1 MSTSRAIA
9 PSAPK
14 RADPRRRE
22 AVASAFS
29 DSETMAGPLV
39 AAKVAACYDAGLVS
53 GPTPKQI
60 GRYQILDRVAV
71 GGMAELFK
79 AQLQGQ
85 HGFEKL
91 VAIKKILP
99 HLAGD
104 HSFVEMFIDEA
115 RITAQLDHRNIVAVY
130 ELGTDADTPYIAMQY
145 VDGLDVLALLRECAR
160 AQIRLPPDLAALI
173 ARDVLDALDYAPNA
187 LDARGRPLGIVHRDI
202 SPGNVLLSW
211 RGDVKLTDFGI
222 ARAAE
227 RRHKTEAGTLK
238 GKYGYMSPEQVSGA
252 DVDQRSDLF
261 AVGILLAEMVMARRL
276 FTSTNDL
283 DILLMVRD
291 ARLDRLHK
299 YASEFP
305 VELRVLTVRALQ
317 RRPED
322 RWQSAAQ
329 FRDALDEWIRR
340 TTRVTS
346 RDLAA
351 LVGRVI
357 NAPTADLEPDAQLS
371 ANPSIPVP
379 EGSGLSGPS
388 TRIHMAQAE
397 AEARAARAEF
407 IAGDAVPHGLEGDF
421 GSSGTISVSD
431 DDIMPEVPA
440 ENASGPREVGDIR
453 ETHVVR
459 LVYRLARTKATGMLA
474 LEGRAG
480 VLKEAYFT
488 DGQPQFVSSNVE
500 RERLGN
506 FLLAKEAVSP
516 QALQRALS
524 VMHHFG
530 GRLADT
536 LVGLDL
542 LDPLE
547 AYRLLADQVAAKL
560 METFGWQKGRYTW
573 IPRQPNPHRSRA
585 LHLDAMRVI
594 GAGATQIAEPLIDE
608 WLAANTSAFVVR
620 EPAQES
626 DLEQF
631 GIGPALLRVYSM
643 LDGRT
648 RLGDLAGKARSTDAR
663 LGLLRLTYLL
673 VQTELARLS

>member
-1 MSTSRAIA
+1 MTS
-9 PSAPK
+9 
-14 RADPRRRE
+14 
-22 AVASAFS
+22 
-29 DSETMAGPLV
+29 G
-39 AAKVAACYDAGLVS
+39 
-53 GPTPKQI
+53 TPKQI
-60 GRYQILDRVAV
+60 GKYQILDRVAV

-79 AQLQGQ
+79 AQLIGQ
-85 HGFEKL
+85 LGFEKL

-104 HSFVEMFIDEA
+104 QSFVEMFIDEA
-115 RITAQLDHRNIVAVY
+115 RITAQLDHRNIVSVF

-160 AQIRLPPDLAALI
+160 AQIRLAPDLAALI
-173 ARDVLDALDYAPNA
+173 ARDVLDALDYAHNA
-187 LDARGRPLGIVHRDI
+187 LDVHGRPLSIVHRDI

-238 GKYGYMSPEQVSGA
+238 GKYGYMSPEQVSGGE
-252 DVDQRSDLF
+252 VDARSDLF
-261 AVGILLAEMVMARRL
+261 SVGILLAEMVMARRL

-299 YASEFP
+299 YAQEFP
-305 VELRVLTVRALQ
+305 TELRGLVVRALQ

-351 LVGRVI
+351 LIGRVI
-357 NAPTADLEPDAQLS
+357 NAPTADLEGHPGTRQA
-371 ANPSIPVP
+371 AAVG
-379 EGSGLSGPS
+379 EGPSGLSGPM
-388 TRIHMAQAE
+388 TRMSLAAAE
-397 AEARAARAEF
+397 LEARQARAEF
-407 IAGDAVPHGLEGDF
+407 IGGDPVPDPLIDT
-421 GSSGTISVSD
+421 GSSGTITISSD
-431 DDIMPEVPA
+431 DVMPEQPA
-440 ENASGPREVGDIR
+440 EQSAGPREVGDLR
-453 ETHVVR
+453 EHPVLRVV
-459 LVYRLARTKATGMLA
+459 YKLARGKGTGMLA

-480 VLKEAYFT
+480 VLKEAYFHE
-488 DGQPQFVSSNVE
+488 GQPQFVNSNVE
-500 RERLGN
+500 SERLGN
-506 FLLAKEAVSP
+506 FLLEQNALSP

-547 AYRLLADQVAAKL
+547 AYRLLAKQVAAKL
-560 METFGWQKGRYTW
+560 MEAFSWQKGRYTW
-573 IPRQPNPHRSRA
+573 AAGQTNPYKARS
-585 LHLDAMRVI
+585 LHLDAFRVI
-594 GAGATQIAEPLIDE
+594 GAGAAQLAEPLVDD
-608 WLAANTSAFVVR
+608 WLQAQARAFVAR
-620 EPAQES
+620 EPVDEGELA
-626 DLEQF
+626 QF
-631 GIGPALLRVYSM
+631 GIGEALLRVYSL

-648 RLGDLAGKARSTDAR
+648 RLGDLASRVRSPEAR
-663 LGLLRLTYLL
+663 LNLLRLTYLL
-673 VQTELARLS
+673 VQTDLARLS

>member
-1 MSTSRAIA
+1 VTGS
-9 PSAPK
+9 
-14 RADPRRRE
+14 
-22 AVASAFS
+22 
-29 DSETMAGPLV
+29 
-39 AAKVAACYDAGLVS
+39 
-53 GPTPKQI
+53 TPKQI
-60 GRYQILDRVAV
+60 GKYRILDRLAV

-79 AQLQGQ
+79 ASQEGH

-99 HLAGD
+99 HLATD
-104 HSFVEMFIDEA
+104 KSFVEMFIDEA
-115 RITAQLDHRNIVAVY
+115 RITAQLDHRHIVQVF

-160 AQIRLPPDLAALI
+160 AQIRLPADLAALI
-173 ARDVLDALDYAPNA
+173 ARDVLDALDYAHHA
-187 LDARGRPLGIVHRDI
+187 VDQRGKALGIVHRDI

-238 GKYGYMSPEQVSGA
+238 GKYGYMSPEQVSSG

-261 AVGILLAEMVMARRL
+261 SVGILLAEMVMARRL

-346 RDLAA
+346 RDLAS
-351 LVGRVI
+351 LIGSVI
-357 NAPTADLEPDAQLS
+357 NAPTADLHGDGAVIEPAEDA
-371 ANPSIPVP
+371 
-379 EGSGLSGPS
+379 GLSGPM
-388 TRIHMAQAE
+388 TRMSIAKAE
-397 AEARAARAEF
+397 AEAKVARAEF
-407 IAGDAVPHGLEGDF
+407 IAGEGIPDGITAF
-421 GSSGTISVSD
+421 EGSSGTISVTED
-431 DDIMPEVPA
+431 DVMPEPLDV
-440 ENASGPREVGDIR
+440 SGGREIGDFK
-453 ETHVVR
+453 ETPVLR
-459 LVYRLARTKATGMLA
+459 LIHRLARTKATGMLS

-480 VLKEAYFT
+480 VLKEAYIT
-488 DGQPQFVSSNVE
+488 EGQPQFVNSNIE
-500 RERLGN
+500 GERLGN
-506 FLLAKEAVSP
+506 FLLEQKALTP
-516 QALQRALS
+516 QALQRAVS

-547 AYRLLADQVAAKL
+547 AYRLLAKQVAAKL
-560 METFGWQKGRYTW
+560 IEAFSWQKGRYTW
-573 IPRQPNPHRSRA
+573 LPRAPNPYRSRA
-585 LHLDAMRVI
+585 LHLDPFRVI
-594 GAGATQIAEPLIDE
+594 GAGAAQVGEPLVDE
-608 WLAANTSAFVVR
+608 WLQANARAFAIR
-620 EPAQES
+620 EPVQEGELAS
-626 DLEQF
+626 F
-631 GIGPALLRVYSM
+631 GLGEALLRVYSL

-648 RLGDLAGKARSTDAR
+648 RLGDLAARVRSPEAR
-663 LGLLRLTYLL
+663 LNLLRLTYLL
-673 VQTELARLS
+673 VQTDLARLT

>member
-1 MSTSRAIA
+1 MRGPRPGCCQAVTSA
-9 PSAPK
+9 
-14 RADPRRRE
+14 
-22 AVASAFS
+22 
-29 DSETMAGPLV
+29 AGVP
-39 AAKVAACYDAGLVS
+39 YDVRPVS
-53 GPTPKQI
+53 FPKQI
-60 GRYQILDRVAV
+60 GKYQILDRVAV

-79 AQLQGQ
+79 AQLVGQ
-85 HGFEKL
+85 LGFEKL

-104 HSFVEMFIDEA
+104 KTFVEMFIDEA
-115 RITAQLDHRNIVAVY
+115 RITAQLDHRNIVGVY

-145 VDGLDVLALLRECAR
+145 VDGLDVLGLLRECAR
-160 AQIRLPPDLAALI
+160 AQIRLPPELAALI
-173 ARDVLDALDYAPNA
+173 ARDVLDALDYAHNA
-187 LDARGRPLGIVHRDI
+187 LDVHGRPLHIVHRDI

-252 DVDQRSDLF
+252 EVDQRSDLF
-261 AVGILLAEMVMARRL
+261 SVGIVLAEMVMARRL
-276 FTSTNDL
+276 FTSSSDL
-283 DILLMVRD
+283 DILLLVRD

-346 RDLAA
+346 RDLAQ
-351 LVGRVI
+351 LIGRVI
-357 NAPTADLEPDAQLS
+357 NSPTADLEPPQGGVVEDTEDEA
-371 ANPSIPVP
+371 
-379 EGSGLSGPS
+379 ESGLSGPM
-388 TRIHMAQAE
+388 TRMSLAQAE
-397 AEARAARAEF
+397 AEARRARAEF
-407 IAGDAVPHGLEGDF
+407 IAGEGIPSGELGDMS
-421 GSSGTISVSD
+421 SSGTLTVSD
-431 DDIMPEVPA
+431 DDIMPEGPT
-440 ENASGPREVGDIR
+440 EQASGPREVGDIKEQPVLR
-453 ETHVVR
+453 V
-459 LVYRLARTKATGMLA
+459 VYRLAKTKGTGMLS

-488 DGQPQFVSSNVE
+488 DGQPQFVNSNVE
-500 RERLGN
+500 SERLGN
-506 FLLAKEAVSP
+506 FLLVQQALTP
-516 QALQRALS
+516 QALQRAVA

-547 AYRLLADQVAAKL
+547 AYRLLAKQVAAKL
-560 METFGWQKGRYTW
+560 MEAFSWQKGRYTW
-573 IPRQPNPHRSRA
+573 TPRQANPYKARS
-585 LHLDAMRVI
+585 LHLDAHRVI
-594 GAGATQIAEPLIDE
+594 GAGSAQLAEPLIDD
-608 WLAANTSAFVVR
+608 WVGAHARGFISR
-620 EPAQES
+620 EPVAEGE
-626 DLEQF
+626 LAQF
-631 GIGPALLRVYSM
+631 GLGEALLRVYSL

-648 RLGDLAGKARSTDAR
+648 RLGDLAARVRSPEAR
-663 LGLLRLTYLL
+663 LNLLRLTYLL
-673 VQTELARLS
+673 VQTDFARVS

>member
-1 MSTSRAIA
+1 VTSG
-9 PSAPK
+9 
-14 RADPRRRE
+14 
-22 AVASAFS
+22 V
-29 DSETMAGPLV
+29 
-39 AAKVAACYDAGLVS
+39 
-53 GPTPKQI
+53 PKQI

-85 HGFEKL
+85 LGFEKL

-104 HSFVEMFIDEA
+104 QSFVEMFIDEA
-115 RITAQLDHRNIVAVY
+115 RITAQLDHKHIVSVF

-173 ARDVLDALDYAPNA
+173 ARDVLDALDYAHNA
-187 LDARGRPLGIVHRDI
+187 FDVHGKALKIVHRDI

-252 DVDQRSDLF
+252 DVDARSDLF
-261 AVGILLAEMVMARRL
+261 SVGILLAEMVMARRL

-317 RRPED
+317 RRAED
-322 RWQSAAQ
+322 RWQTAAQ

-340 TTRVTS
+340 TTRVS
-346 RDLAA
+346 PRDLAT
-351 LVGRVI
+351 LIGRVI
-357 NAPTADLEPDAQLS
+357 NSPTADLERDAQ
-371 ANPSIPVP
+371 VP
-379 EGSGLSGPS
+379 TPETSGLSGPL
-388 TRIHMAQAE
+388 TRMSMVAAE
-397 AEARAARAEF
+397 EEARQARAEF
-407 IAGDAVPHGLEGDF
+407 ISGEGVPEGIAPGEP
-421 GSSGTISVSD
+421 GSSGVIAVTD
-431 DDIMPEVPA
+431 DDIMPEGPR
-440 ENASGPREVGDIR
+440 EQASGPREVGEIKEHPVLR
-453 ETHVVR
+453 V
-459 LVYRLARTKATGMLA
+459 VYRLAKTKGTGMLA

-480 VLKEAYFT
+480 VLKEAYFAE
-488 DGQPQFVSSNVE
+488 GQPQFVNSNVE
-500 RERLGN
+500 SERLGN
-506 FLLAKEAVSP
+506 FLLEQKALTP
-516 QALQRALS
+516 QALQRAVS

-547 AYRLLADQVAAKL
+547 AYRLLAKQVAAKL
-560 METFGWQKGRYTW
+560 MESFSWQKGRYTW
-573 IPRQPNPHRSRA
+573 TPRQQNPFKSRS
-585 LHLDAMRVI
+585 LHLDAFRVI
-594 GAGATQIAEPLIDE
+594 GAGAAQLSESLIDE
-608 WLAANTSAFVVR
+608 WLQTHKQGFVVR
-620 EPAQES
+620 EPAQDSE
-626 DLEQF
+626 LTQF
-631 GIGPALLRVYSM
+631 GLGEALLRVYSL

-648 RLGDLAGKARSTDAR
+648 RLGDLAARVRSPEAR
-663 LGLLRLTYLL
+663 LNLLRLTFLL
-673 VQTELARLS
+673 VQTDIARLS